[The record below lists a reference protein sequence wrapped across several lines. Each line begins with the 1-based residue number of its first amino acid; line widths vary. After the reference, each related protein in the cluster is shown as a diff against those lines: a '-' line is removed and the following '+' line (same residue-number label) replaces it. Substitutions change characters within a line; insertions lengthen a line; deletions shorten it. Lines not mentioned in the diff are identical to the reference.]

1 MISFYEYLIMVCWNL
16 HVGIRKTT
24 HGANSTEE
32 RIWKKQTSKENWRR
46 GKLNFLTLLVVFFK
60 SHGNLLCFKV
70 SLILEPVN
78 FLGGRE
84 STETTQRFYP
94 KRAVEADKEGAG
106 NGKGRQGCH
115 WGEVQS
121 KIRGKL
127 QKVTKLKKKK
137 WK

>member
-1 MISFYEYLIMVCWNL
+1 MISFYEYMYLIMVCWNL

-70 SLILEPVN
+70 SLILKPVN

-94 KRAVEADKEGAG
+94 KRAVEAD
-106 NGKGRQGCH
+106 
-115 WGEVQS
+115 
-121 KIRGKL
+121 
-127 QKVTKLKKKK
+127 
-137 WK
+137 